1 MNGWGIDDR
10 PAVTWD
16 AVRNFAYGIVAV
28 VLFVLILGGM
38 TAR

>member
-10 PAVTWD
+10 PRIKWD
-16 AVRNFAYGIVAV
+16 DVRAFASAIAAV
-28 VLFVLILGGM
+28 VLFCLVLYGM